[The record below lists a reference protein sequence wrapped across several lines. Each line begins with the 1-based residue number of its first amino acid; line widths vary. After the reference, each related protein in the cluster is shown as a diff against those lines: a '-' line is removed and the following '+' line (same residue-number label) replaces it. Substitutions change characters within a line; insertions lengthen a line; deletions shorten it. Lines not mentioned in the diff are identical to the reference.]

1 MICVSLFVLEQA
13 AEERERILD
22 HYNIALENPVTILHQ
37 EQAKTFF
44 CQKDAENSL
53 WKFLMASTQMKS
65 IQDEYRDSRTQ
76 LELAQA
82 QLHEKRK
89 HLEDA
94 KQELKEL
101 SKKENSY
108 KKFEITNKKQP
119 VNEMIKWGWANDC
132 KKKYE
137 TSSKEC
143 EEKTSELEKLN
154 NDLEGWKAS
163 LEDLHRK
170 KEQFEFKNNQVKDNA
185 KLKYDEIEIIRENF
199 RTLSERKLL
208 AESTLKEIN
217 LGQGKKYLQL

>member
-101 SKKENSY
+101 RISKQILNFHQKS
-108 KKFEITNKKQP
+108 FGRPTQFLD
-119 VNEMIKWGWANDC
+119 V
-132 KKKYE
+132 
-137 TSSKEC
+137 
-143 EEKTSELEKLN
+143 LN
-154 NDLEGWKAS
+154 NMLYA
-163 LEDLHRK
+163 
-170 KEQFEFKNNQVKDNA
+170 
-185 KLKYDEIEIIRENF
+185 
-199 RTLSERKLL
+199 
-208 AESTLKEIN
+208 
-217 LGQGKKYLQL
+217 